1 VKSLFAVSLLLAA
14 LPAMAQ
20 TYYVTERL
28 EVGVFAQPTLDGD
41 RVAVLH
47 SAEAVE
53 VIGREG
59 NAAMVRLGDGSEGWI
74 SSSYLDSALPLAS
87 RLETLTAENDRL
99 RAATRAETGADTEL
113 KNLQSRNSELEKQL
127 ASARREAET
136 LQVKSVVPAAK
147 RDDEIPVETVR
158 PPSNNRVYLIAWIVV
173 GIALA
178 LALGFWWGYRTLE
191 QRVRRKYGGLKVY

>member
-1 VKSLFAVSLLLAA
+1 MKSLFAVLLLLAA

-20 TYYVTERL
+20 TYYITERL
-28 EVGVFAQPTLDGD
+28 EVGVFAQSTLEGD
-41 RVAVLH
+41 RIALLH
-47 SAEAVE
+47 SADAVE

-59 NAAMVRLGDGSEGWI
+59 NAAMVRLGDGSEGWV
-74 SSSYLDSALPLAS
+74 SSSYLDTDPPLAS

-99 RAATRAETGADTEL
+99 RAAARAETGAGTEL

-127 ASARREAET
+127 ASARREVDV
-136 LQVKSVVPAAK
+136 LQAKTTAPTAK

-158 PPSNNRVYLIAWIVV
+158 PPSNSRAYLIAWIVA